1 VGVGVQELLGDP
13 FVEGVALADGRRI
26 DADLV
31 IVSTGIRPHVDWVK
45 RSGIHCERG
54 VLVDDRMQTSAP
66 DVYAAGDVAQ
76 WRGQVVG
83 LWTNAVE
90 QGKVAGANA
99 VGRMTFFQGFVPVTI
114 LKCLGIPL
122 VSMGE
127 VREDGD
133 GITSRVTYDADA
145 GIYRRVVFRHGIP
158 IGGLM
163 LGTATGMGEM
173 RQLIEGGVEL
183 ERLRRKVVPDEVTAS
198 A

>member
-1 VGVGVQELLGDP
+1 
-13 FVEGVALADGRRI
+13 
-26 DADLV
+26 
-31 IVSTGIRPHVDWVK
+31 
-45 RSGIHCERG
+45 
-54 VLVDDRMQTSAP
+54 MQTSAP